1 MIACFR
7 PKKDRK
13 TVEEASLM
21 INGRMLLES
30 SVAFNNGRGHFHVE
44 QGLCRENVLKQILGF
59 LAPEHFLKS
68 FINGRV
74 DIYSFGVVLLS
85 LLTGKRVQNPFPSAS
100 PGNYSLVQVVKK
112 YMETQ
117 KFNEIVVDL
126 AVLEEGPWPGKEQ
139 QLQNFPMLALQ
150 CTCDLEDNRPE
161 IIDVAKQLRQMLKS
175 LCPLHYDYARTDE
188 QPSVDAGICASDQSF
203 AAHAFIPLL
212 VGFALQLMLS
222 FLFWKFQGAMQI
234 VAMAETVIYINV
246 DTSSENYWLRL
257 LVKEW
262 AQFCILIYIG
272 YVLKTNYVTRLAP
285 RFFVMPTIK
294 SEGDIMVPPVYS
306 IEMDATTFK
315 DFNCNEWHIGVEFLA
330 GGAFGGNRG
339 LRPVPPEKGVF
350 LLDHM
355 HECDLEKKDYLNCLR
370 SSGHQSENCRHFSK
384 KYLEC
389 RMEKNLMARQ
399 DMSEL
404 GFEKV
409 TDLEASGE
417 KQQ

>member
-1 MIACFR
+1 
-7 PKKDRK
+7 
-13 TVEEASLM
+13 
-21 INGRMLLES
+21 
-30 SVAFNNGRGHFHVE
+30 
-44 QGLCRENVLKQILGF
+44 
-59 LAPEHFLKS
+59 
-68 FINGRV
+68 
-74 DIYSFGVVLLS
+74 
-85 LLTGKRVQNPFPSAS
+85 
-100 PGNYSLVQVVKK
+100 
-112 YMETQ
+112 METQ
-117 KFNEIVVDL
+117 KFNEIVVDP

-139 QLQNFPMLALQ
+139 QLQNFAMLALQ

-161 IIDVAKQLRQMLKS
+161 IIDVAKQLRQI
-175 LCPLHYDYARTDE
+175 TDE

-212 VGFALQLMLS
+212 VASFVS
-222 FLFWKFQGAMQI
+222 FLLISHGYCIMCERLSATERRATAALGCVFYLTLVGYRASVPYFTVGSAAAELFNFILSDFPPDSSKSFSFEGTVNLYRGRGCSRMHDAVYTKYIMFKKFQGAMQI

-272 YVLKTNYVTRLAP
+272 WTFRSQGLAP

-355 HECDLEKKDYLNCLR
+355 HECDLEKKEYLNCLR

-417 KQQ
+417 KQQED